1 MSEKNNNVSVAK
13 DPRSPWTKF
22 MSLNGSGVF
31 LALVVWVIFLVIFC
45 PIINNVTFD
54 VGTNI
59 ISVFK
64 QQAYLGVIAAGLTL
78 VMITGNIDLSVGSML
93 TLMTCIVPDLY
104 NSMGFAGALIGGLV
118 IGGLFGLV
126 NGALVAG
133 LGLNAFITTIAMGCV
148 YGSLAIIYSE
158 GGYKVVQNASS
169 AFNFFGKGMIGN
181 VIPASVIT
189 LAVVV
194 VVLAFILNRTVF
206 GQRLFAIGANPTA
219 ARFSGVRSRRDL
231 ALTYVITGMTV
242 GLSAVMTIANVGN
255 SNPQAGSGKEMD
267 IVLAVVLGG
276 TSVAGGKGSVW
287 GTAVGF
293 AFIGFLSNG
302 FTALGLSQY
311 AQWVITGIILVAA
324 LSADVLKDK
333 GVKLWKRK

>member
-1 MSEKNNNVSVAK
+1 
-13 DPRSPWTKF
+13 
-22 MSLNGSGVF
+22 
-31 LALVVWVIFLVIFC
+31 
-45 PIINNVTFD
+45 
-54 VGTNI
+54 
-59 ISVFK
+59 
-64 QQAYLGVIAAGLTL
+64 
-78 VMITGNIDLSVGSML
+78 
-93 TLMTCIVPDLY
+93 
-104 NSMGFAGALIGGLV
+104 
-118 IGGLFGLV
+118 
-126 NGALVAG
+126 VAG

-169 AFNFFGKGMIGN
+169 AFNFFGKGMIGGI
-181 VIPASVIT
+181 IPASVIT
-189 LAVVV
+189 LAIVV
-194 VVLAFILNRTVF
+194 VVLAFLLNRTVF
-206 GQRLFAIGANPTA
+206 GQRLYAIGANPTA

-231 ALTYVITGMTV
+231 ALTYVITGMMV

-255 SNPQAGSGKEMD
+255 SNPQAASGKEMD

-276 TSVAGGKGSVW
+276 TSVMGGKGSVW
-287 GTAVGF
+287 GTAIGF